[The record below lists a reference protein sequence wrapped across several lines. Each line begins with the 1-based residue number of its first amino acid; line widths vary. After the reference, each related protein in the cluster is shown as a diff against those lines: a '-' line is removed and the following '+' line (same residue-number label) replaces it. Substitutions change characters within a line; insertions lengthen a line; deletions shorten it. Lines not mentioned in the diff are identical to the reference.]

1 MAEPRNTDQPSASAD
16 CLTAPR
22 ERRPSKRRQVSVCG
36 VKGAFARKDG
46 RWVLENASEL
56 AMLEA
61 LGGSQEGSDRLRAMA
76 ATLDAG
82 VAGPGDLVRLS
93 KCLQALSDAEEVC
106 WANVPEDL
114 MAAVTVACSH
124 WDHEAAVEW
133 ICWVLAARLDD
144 NLTDAWDVKAGWL
157 CWTAKERDRYPRT
170 WWRATGWLDGLD
182 SEFWE
187 HLASNQSPLVLAASD
202 VSNPKTRPSLLQHY
216 AHNYAQNRHW
226 GILDL
231 IASHPRA
238 SAKQLL
244 ALAANRWSNVLLWRT
259 VQNFSAP
266 RRVLDR
272 ICSASFRV
280 PRTYHEMERA
290 RWLVAK
296 HPNTSGR
303 TLGQMALSEGAAIRS
318 WVAIHP
324 KTPLWALDCLA
335 GDEESYVRSGVG
347 RNPSTPRRLLVRLA
361 SDRLSEIRAAAGSN
375 PALPARLLRKLAC
388 DRTIRVRE
396 AVALNAKLPGELIE
410 ELARDQHWKV
420 RRAVSWRRDLPPE
433 ILARFAI
440 DPHPWIQRSAA
451 SNPAT
456 PPEALALIAKAADE
470 DVYEWMDANPNAP
483 PPVLFELAKS
493 KNSNTRYKVAEN
505 PSAPTEAL
513 ELLGEDS
520 DWRVRERTAA
530 NPAAPSAVLEQLA
543 ADRHRFVRSKVA
555 TNPAAPSWLV
565 EQLAE
570 DECYCVFAAASDA
583 LDTRENNLAADESCT
598 GWQPDPR

>member
-1 MAEPRNTDQPSASAD
+1 MAEPRTVDKPSAAAER
-16 CLTAPR
+16 LAAPG
-22 ERRPSKRRQVSVCG
+22 EPRPSKRRQVSACG
-36 VKGAFARKDG
+36 VKGVFARKDG

-61 LGGSQEGSDRLRAMA
+61 LGGSQEGSARLRAMA

-93 KCLQALSDAEEVC
+93 KCLQALTDAEEVC
-106 WANVPEDL
+106 WANVPKDL
-114 MAAVTVACSH
+114 MAAVTVACTH

-144 NLTDAWDVKAGWL
+144 NLTDAWDVEAGWL
-157 CWTAKERDRYPRT
+157 CWTAKQEDRYPRT
-170 WWRATGWLDGLD
+170 WWRTTGWLDGLD

-187 HLASNQSPLVLAASD
+187 HLASNQSPLVLAASE
-202 VSNPKTRPSLLQHY
+202 VSNPKARPSLLQQY
-216 AHNYAQNRHW
+216 ARNYAQSKHW

-238 SAKQLL
+238 SARQLL
-244 ALAANRWSNVLLWRT
+244 ALAANRRPKVLLWRT
-259 VQNFSAP
+259 VQNLSAP

-272 ICSASFRV
+272 ICSDSFGATRS
-280 PRTYHEMERA
+280 YHDMERA
-290 RWLVAK
+290 VWLVAQ

-303 TLGQMALSEGAAIRS
+303 TLGQLALSEGAAIRS

-335 GDEESYVRSGVG
+335 GDEEPYVRGGVG
-347 RNPSTPRRLLVRLA
+347 GNPSTPRRLLVRLA

-396 AVALNAKLPGELIE
+396 AVALNDKLPGELIE

-440 DPHPWIQRSAA
+440 DPHPWIRRCAA
-451 SNPAT
+451 SDPAT
-456 PPEALALIAKAADE
+456 PPDALALIAEAADQ
-470 DVYEWMDANPNAP
+470 DVYEWLDANPNTP
-483 PPVLFELAKS
+483 PPVLLELAQS
-493 KNSNTRYKVAEN
+493 KNSNTRNQVAEN

-513 ELLGEDS
+513 DLLGEDS
-520 DWRVRERTAA
+520 DWRVRESTAA
-530 NPAAPSAVLEQLA
+530 NPAAPLAVLERLA
-543 ADRHRFVRSKVA
+543 ADRHRFVRSMVA
-555 TNPAAPSWLV
+555 ANPAAPFWLV

-570 DECYCVFAAASDA
+570 DQCYCVFAAAADA
-583 LDTRENNLAADESCT
+583 LDKRRSQAGRYARIPLHNH
-598 GWQPDPR
+598 